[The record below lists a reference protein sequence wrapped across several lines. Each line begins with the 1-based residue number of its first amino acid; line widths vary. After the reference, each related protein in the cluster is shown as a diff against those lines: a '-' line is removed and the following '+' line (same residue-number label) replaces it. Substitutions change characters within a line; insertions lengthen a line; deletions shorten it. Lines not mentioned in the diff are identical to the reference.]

1 MFSFE
6 ETGGVNPTGHIKK
19 NETKVGTAQG
29 AKSRNKERNK
39 ENKEDYTRASNHIDI
54 GDLNLAFALRIT
66 KANSFLKCCRHET
79 WLG

>member
-6 ETGGVNPTGHIKK
+6 ETGGVNPTGYIKK
-19 NETKVGTAQG
+19 YETKVGTAQG
-29 AKSRNKERNK
+29 AKSRNK